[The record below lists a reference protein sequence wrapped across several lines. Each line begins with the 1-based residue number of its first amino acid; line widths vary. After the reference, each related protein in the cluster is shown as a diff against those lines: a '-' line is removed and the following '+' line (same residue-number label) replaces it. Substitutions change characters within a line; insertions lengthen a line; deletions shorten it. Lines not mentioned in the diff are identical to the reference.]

1 MALPG
6 SSGSTTEMRGRW
18 LTTLLA
24 RLGVCGG
31 AGVAVGVITGFI
43 LTVLDLIEDPLEL
56 SGLEAVATW
65 LLLAGLGWL
74 ALIVVFT
81 VFVRWTAASVA
92 VPALVNST
100 LVTALTVVV
109 ARAAGLFTV
118 AWLIGILAGALV
130 GSLLCRLYNRA
141 GKA

>member
-1 MALPG
+1 M
-6 SSGSTTEMRGRW
+6 
-18 LTTLLA
+18 
-24 RLGVCGG
+24 
-31 AGVAVGVITGFI
+31 TGFI
-43 LTVLDLIEDPLEL
+43 LTVLDVIEDPLEL

-65 LLLAGLGWL
+65 LLLAAFGWL

-81 VFVRWTAASVA
+81 AFVRWTAASVA

-118 AWLIGILAGALV
+118 AWLIGILAGALI
-130 GSLLCRLYNRA
+130 GSLLCRLYNRV